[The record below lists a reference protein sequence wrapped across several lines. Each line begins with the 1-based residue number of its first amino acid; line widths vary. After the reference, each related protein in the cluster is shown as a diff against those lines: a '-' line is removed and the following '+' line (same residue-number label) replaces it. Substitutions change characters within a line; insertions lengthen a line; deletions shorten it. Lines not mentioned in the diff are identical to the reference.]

1 MNKII
6 FYLQQI
12 YRLTIGLKKQEEIVW
27 TELKKLFSGKLS
39 IKEEKFIIM
48 RIQKNK
54 PLDAAA
60 VGLKTWLEK
69 HEYNIKAAYKWTQLA
84 LERVPII
91 NKK

>member
-1 MNKII
+1 MDKLHALIMENKKSTNE
-6 FYLQQI
+6 FPD
-12 YRLTIGLKKQEEIVW
+12 W

-69 HEYNIKAAYKWTQLA
+69 HEYNIKAAYKWTQLT

>member
-1 MNKII
+1 MEN
-6 FYLQQI
+6 I
-12 YRLTIGLKKQEEIVW
+12 YALIMENTKSINGFPDW
-27 TELKKLFSGKLS
+27 TELKMLFSGKLS
-39 IKEEKFIIM
+39 LKEEKSIIM